1 MMLLRKYIYNRTS
14 TSMSPMKINY
24 ENDNKNSNGQEE
36 IEDLDIVSTQV
47 DYHLDVNNIQLKYD
61 NSIIW
66 EDNGDDINNNNAATD
81 DGENDSDSTIHTYLT
96 KTTV

>member
-1 MMLLRKYIYNRTS
+1 
-14 TSMSPMKINY
+14 MKINY

-47 DYHLDVNNIQLKYD
+47 DYHLDVNNIQVKYD
-61 NSIIW
+61 TSIIW
-66 EDNGDDINNNNAATD
+66 EDDDDSTKFIQDEVNGDDINNNNAATD